1 MSSPGGSEGSGRSCT
16 HEQSAAWAAS
26 ELAAA
31 SGARL
36 RVRPTR
42 VDLHFSTSRWDQ
54 FIYQLMVMRYTIGLG
69 DELAPLRYRL
79 LPTAQ
84 FINIEYYEERQRQ
97 KLPVDGMVRGHRGYL
112 IARPPNPNPDPAS

>member
-79 LPTAQ
+79 LPTSQ
-84 FINIEYYEERQRQ
+84 FVNLPQYEERQQ
-97 KLPVDGMVRGHRGYL
+97 QELPTAATVAVHCGACRWS
-112 IARPPNPNPDPAS
+112 ARTPD

>member
-1 MSSPGGSEGSGRSCT
+1 MSSPGGSEGSGRSYT
-16 HEQSAAWAAS
+16 HEQSAAWAAW

-36 RVRPTR
+36 SVRPTR

-79 LPTAQ
+79 LPTSQ
-84 FINIEYYEERQRQ
+84 FVNLPQYEERQQ
-97 KLPVDGMVRGHRGYL
+97 QELPTAATVAVHCGACRWS
-112 IARPPNPNPDPAS
+112 ARTPD